1 MRVMKWVGIG
11 VGALL
16 GLAVLA
22 ALVLPSLVNLERYR
36 AALASR
42 AGKTL
47 GREVTL
53 GDLRVSLWGGIGA
66 EAKGLQ
72 IAQAPG
78 FGVEPF
84 LAADALRVRLQLLPL
99 LRGQVKVSSAIL
111 ERPRIRLTHTRDG
124 RWGVEDLLKTH
135 AGPST
140 PKPSGEA
147 PHPGKASV
155 LGSLFLSEVAVRNG
169 EITLV
174 DQARSPGITLTLTD
188 LDLSLRQAGV
198 SDPLEVRSQAKIG
211 GIGAGRIDSAMRIAA
226 GDSDAPV
233 LDGTIKLRDV
243 EAGPWQDL
251 LLSGGGTKISGPL
264 SAEIKVTGPVTR
276 AAFAGTLDLKPVA
289 IQLGDTFRKAA
300 GEEARLRFEGQR
312 EDHGVD
318 FRKLT
323 LSLKDMTLEGTARVP
338 DLAVPRMTF
347 TASAGKLD
355 LDRLLARPAPKQ
367 TWLNPAVANA
377 SVSPADAKPKAAGA
391 SSAGASSAGAAFAAQ
406 GRIAV
411 GDLRYGGL
419 ALTAVQADVRYR
431 DGLVQVPDLRAD
443 FMKGKLTAKGEV
455 DLHPKVPRVALT
467 SRLDSVATEPLVRA
481 LALGTWTLRSA
492 LNFDGDV
499 SFVGFS
505 SPEILGSA
513 AGGGSLLLKD
523 GRLDGYKPLDRLSEV
538 LLPIL
543 ATQGLRV
550 RLNEFDQVSGHYT
563 LDKGVLRTKDL
574 TLTKAEGTVTAVGS
588 LGLLDSSL
596 NFDVVAKLGRTT
608 VEAKV
613 TGTTSQPIVVPKS
626 ARLQERI
633 EIQFDKAQPDQ
644 QSKGLKEIFKRL
656 FGK

>member
-1 MRVMKWVGIG
+1 MRVVKWVGIG
-11 VGALL
+11 GGVVV

-66 EAKGLQ
+66 EARGIQ

-78 FGVEPF
+78 FGAEPF
-84 LAADALRVRLQLLPL
+84 LVADALRVRLQLLPL
-99 LRGQVKVSSAIL
+99 FRGQVKVSSAIL

-124 RWGVEDLLKTH
+124 RWSVEDLLKTPT
-135 AGPST
+135 APSS
-140 PKPSGEA
+140 PKPSGET
-147 PHPGKASV
+147 PRPGKAPL

-169 EITLV
+169 EVTLL

-188 LDLSLRQAGV
+188 LDLRLRQTGV

-211 GIGAGRIDSAMRIAA
+211 GIGAGRIDSAVRIT
-226 GDSDAPV
+226 GSDSDAPV
-233 LDGTIKLRDV
+233 LDATVMLRDV
-243 EAGPWQDL
+243 EVGPWQAL
-251 LLSGGGTKISGPL
+251 LLSGGRTKLSGPL
-264 SAEIKVTGPVTR
+264 SGEIKVAGPVART
-276 AAFAGTLDLKPVA
+276 AFTGTLDLTPVA
-289 IQLGDTFRKAA
+289 IQLGETFRKAA
-300 GEEARLRFEGQR
+300 GEETRLRFEGQR
-312 EDHGVD
+312 EDPGVN

-323 LSLKDMTLEGTARVP
+323 LTLKDTTLEGTARLP
-338 DLAVPRMTF
+338 DLTVPQMTF
-347 TASAGKLD
+347 TASAGTLD
-355 LDRLLARPAPKQ
+355 LNRLLARPALKQ
-367 TWLNPAVANA
+367 AWRIPAVANA
-377 SVSPADAKPKAAGA
+377 AVSAANPRLK
-391 SSAGASSAGAAFAAQ
+391 SAGASGAGAAFAAQ
-406 GRIAV
+406 GRITV

-431 DGLVQVPDLRAD
+431 DGLVQLPDLHAD

-455 DLHPKVPRVALT
+455 DLRPRVPRVALT
-467 SRLDSVATEPLVRA
+467 SRLDNAATEPLVRA

-492 LNFDGDV
+492 LNADGDV
-499 SFVGFS
+499 SFVGFT

-513 AGGGSLLLKD
+513 AGGGSLLLRD

-538 LLPIL
+538 ILPIL
-543 ATQGLRV
+543 AAQGVRV

-574 TLTKAEGTVTAVGS
+574 TLTKPEGTVTAVGS

-596 NFDVVAKLGRTT
+596 NFEVVAKLGRTT

-613 TGTTSQPIVVPKS
+613 TGTTSQPIVVPKAIRS
-626 ARLQERI
+626 QERI
-633 EIQFDKAQPDQ
+633 EIQLDKARPDQ
-644 QSKGLKEIFKRL
+644 KGKGLKEIFKGL

>member
-1 MRVMKWVGIG
+1 MIRALKWVGIG
-11 VGALL
+11 IGAILC
-16 GLAVLA
+16 LAVLA

-42 AGKTL
+42 AGKAL

-53 GDLRVSLWGGIGA
+53 GDLRISLWGGIGA
-66 EAKGLQ
+66 EAKGIQ

-78 FGVEPF
+78 FGAEPF
-84 LAADALRVRLQLLPL
+84 LAADALRVRVQLLPL

-124 RWGVEDLLKTH
+124 RWSVEDLLKPP
-135 AGPST
+135 AAPPP
-140 PKPSGEA
+140 PKPSGET
-147 PHPGKASV
+147 PRPGRTPV

-169 EITLV
+169 EVTLFE
-174 DQARSPGITLTLTD
+174 QARSPGITLTLTD

-198 SDPLEVRSQAKIG
+198 SDPVEVRSRATLG
-211 GIGAGRIDSAMRIAA
+211 GIGAGRIDSTVRIKA
-226 GDSDAPV
+226 GDTDTPILDATV
-233 LDGTIKLRDV
+233 MLRDV
-243 EAGPWQDL
+243 EVGPWQGL
-251 LLSGGGTKISGPL
+251 LLSGGGTKLSGPL
-264 SAEIKVTGPVTR
+264 SAEIKVTGPVAR
-276 AAFAGTLDLKPVA
+276 AAFAGSLDLTPMA
-289 IQLGDTFRKAA
+289 IHVGETFRKAA
-300 GEEARLRFEGQR
+300 GEAAQLHFEGQR
-312 EDHGVD
+312 EDQGIN

-323 LSLKDMTLEGTARVP
+323 LTFKDMTLEGTAQVP
-338 DLAVPRMTF
+338 DLAVPRMMF
-347 TASAGKLD
+347 IASAEKVD

-367 TWLNPAVANA
+367 TWLGPAVANA
-377 SVSPADAKPKAAGA
+377 AVSPPEPRAKAA
-391 SSAGASSAGAAFAAQ
+391 FVAQ
-406 GRIAV
+406 GRITI

-431 DGLVQVPDLRAD
+431 DGLVQLPDLRAD

-455 DLHPKVPRVALT
+455 DLRPKVPRVTLT
-467 SRLDSVATEPLVRA
+467 SRLDSVATDPLVRA
-481 LALGTWTLRSA
+481 LALGTWTLQSA

-513 AGGGSLLLKD
+513 AGGGSLSLKD
-523 GRLDGYKPLDRLSEV
+523 GRLVGYKPLERLSEV
-538 LLPIL
+538 IAPIL
-543 ATQGLRV
+543 AAQGVRV

-574 TLTKAEGTVTAVGS
+574 TLTKAEGTVTAAGS

-613 TGTTSQPIVVPKS
+613 TGTTSQPIVVPKM
-626 ARLQERI
+626 ARLQRKI
-633 EIQFDKAQPDQ
+633 ESELDKALPEQ
-644 QSKGLKEIFKRL
+644 QGKGLKDIFKGL
-656 FGK
+656 FGR

>member
-1 MRVMKWVGIG
+1 MRIMKWVGIG
-11 VGALL
+11 VGAIL

-53 GDLRVSLWGGIGA
+53 GDLRISLWGGIGA
-66 EAKGLQ
+66 EAKGIQ

-78 FGVEPF
+78 FGAEPF
-84 LAADALRVRLQLLPL
+84 LAADALRVRVQLLPL
-99 LRGQVKVSSAIL
+99 FRGQVKVNSAIL

-124 RWGVEDLLKTH
+124 RWSVEDLLKTPT
-135 AGPST
+135 APS
-140 PKPSGEA
+140 PSKPSGEA
-147 PHPGKASV
+147 PRPGKTSL

-169 EITLV
+169 EVTLF

-198 SDPLEVRSQAKIG
+198 SDPLEVRSRAKIG
-211 GIGAGRIDSAMRIAA
+211 GIGAGRIDSAVRITA

-233 LDGTIKLRDV
+233 LDATVMLRDV

-251 LLSGGGTKISGPL
+251 LLSGGGTKLSGPL

-276 AAFAGTLDLKPVA
+276 AAFAGTLDLKPVT
-289 IQLGDTFRKAA
+289 IHVGETFRKAA

-312 EDHGVD
+312 EDQGMD

-323 LSLKDMTLEGTARVP
+323 LTLKDMTLEGTARVP

-355 LDRLLARPAPKQ
+355 LDRLLARPASKQ
-367 TWLNPAVANA
+367 TWLGPAVANA
-377 SVSPADAKPKAAGA
+377 AVSPAEAKPKAA
-391 SSAGASSAGAAFAAQ
+391 SASSAGAAFAAQ
-406 GRIAV
+406 GRITV

-443 FMKGKLTAKGEV
+443 FMNGKLTAKGEV

-467 SRLDSVATEPLVRA
+467 SRLANVATEPLVRA
-481 LALGTWTLRSA
+481 LALGTWTLQSA

-523 GRLDGYKPLDRLSEV
+523 GRLNGYKPLDRLSEV
-538 LLPIL
+538 ILPIL
-543 ATQGLRV
+543 ATQGVRV
-550 RLNEFDQVSGHYT
+550 RLNEFDQVSGHYN

-574 TLTKAEGTVTAVGS
+574 TLTKAEGTVTAAGS

-626 ARLQERI
+626 VRLQERI
-633 EIQFDKAQPDQ
+633 EIQLDKAQPDQ
-644 QSKGLKEIFKRL
+644 KGKGLKEIFKRL

>member
-1 MRVMKWVGIG
+1 MRIMKWVGIG

-53 GDLRVSLWGGIGA
+53 GDLRISLWGGIGA

-78 FGVEPF
+78 FGAEPF

-99 LRGQVKVSSAIL
+99 FRGQVKVSSAIL
-111 ERPRIRLTHTRDG
+111 ERPRIRLTHTQDG
-124 RWGVEDLLKTH
+124 RWSVEDLLKTH

-147 PHPGKASV
+147 PRPGKASV

-169 EITLV
+169 EVTLV
-174 DQARSPGITLTLTD
+174 DQARSPGMTLTLTD

-211 GIGAGRIDSAMRIAA
+211 GIGAGRIDSAMRIKA
-226 GDSDAPV
+226 GDTDAPV
-233 LDGTIKLRDV
+233 LDGTVKLRDV
-243 EAGPWQDL
+243 EAGPWQNL
-251 LLSGGGTKISGPL
+251 LLSKNGTKLSEPL

-276 AAFAGTLDLKPVA
+276 AAFSGTLDLTPVA
-289 IQLGDTFRKAA
+289 IHLGQTFRKAA

-312 EDHGVD
+312 EDQGVD

-323 LSLKDMTLEGTARVP
+323 LTLKDMMLEGTARVP

-355 LDRLLARPAPKQ
+355 LNRLLARPAPKQ
-367 TWLNPAVANA
+367 AWLGPAVASA
-377 SVSPADAKPKAAGA
+377 VVSPVEAKPKAA
-391 SSAGASSAGAAFAAQ
+391 SAGTSSAGAAFAAQ
-406 GRIAV
+406 GRITV

-419 ALTAVQADVRYR
+419 ALTAVQADVRYQ
-431 DGLVQVPDLRAD
+431 DGLVQLPDLRAD
-443 FMKGKLTAKGEV
+443 FMNGKLTAKGEMN
-455 DLHPKVPRVALT
+455 LRPKVPRVTLT
-467 SRLDSVATEPLVRA
+467 SRLDNVATEPLVRA
-481 LALGTWTLRSA
+481 LELGTWTLRSA
-492 LNFDGDV
+492 LNFDSDV

-505 SPEILGSA
+505 SSEVLGSA
-513 AGGGSLLLKD
+513 NGGGSLLLRD
-523 GRLDGYKPLDRLSEV
+523 GRLSGYKPLDRLSEV
-538 LLPIL
+538 ITPIL
-543 ATQGLRV
+543 ATQGVRV
-550 RLNEFDQVSGHYT
+550 RLDEFDQVSGHYS

-574 TLTKAEGTVTAVGS
+574 TLTKREGTVTAAGS

-613 TGTTSQPIVVPKS
+613 TGTTNQPIVVPKLVRS
-626 ARLQERI
+626 QERF
-633 EIQFDKAQPDQ
+633 EIQLDKGRPDQ
-644 QSKGLKEIFKRL
+644 QGKSLKEIFKGL